1 MMHSTDR
8 NADSDHSSRPKQRAY
23 VRVFVVEMKCLACGR
38 EAGLIASNR
47 WPTFGRVLFQAAGAR
62 SLQTVLD
69 WSRLRCALCRGYL
82 YADAITSKRVYPS
95 LLPEDLDVARRGRP
109 PKWLV
114 VQRQNAHEDA
124 AADES

>member
-1 MMHSTDR
+1 MHGADH
-8 NADSDHSSRPKQRAY
+8 NADSDHNSRPKQPAY

-38 EAGLIASNR
+38 EAGFIASNR
-47 WPTFGRVLFQAAGAR
+47 WPTFGRVLFQSAGAP
-62 SLQTVLD
+62 SVQTVPE

-95 LLPEDLDVARRGRP
+95 LSREDLDVPRRGRP

-114 VQRQNAHEDA
+114 VQRQDAHEDA
-124 AADES
+124 HAGDS